1 MHGERDADVVVIG
14 SGFGGAVAALR
25 CAEAGQRVVVLERGP
40 WVTRD
45 THEVDL
51 DALWIPHRHRFGMN
65 ELRSRGRHIVPWL
78 GVGVGGGSHAYAGT
92 LKRAATFAGYPAAI
106 AADDMERYYAR
117 AEDMMEPRPYPDY
130 PPYGEC
136 RSTQILFAA
145 GRELERTDPELVED
159 WGPVPLAIQF
169 APPDGTPGA
178 AMLNK
183 HGAKQRYSDPSE
195 QSLLGGDIDA
205 KNSLDKNYL
214 FVAQRRGA
222 EIRALSQATRIEPM
236 DGGGYRVTYKEWIQE
251 EGAWR
256 RFGRKWLTRLVAER
270 SAEHSITCRRLVL
283 AAGCVGSTEL
293 LLRAREIDRTL
304 PDLGPALGTRY
315 TTNGDFLSLVFPAR
329 GLLAGYVGLIAAI
342 IGLVL
347 GNYWIVGAGALGY
360 VAGLLLSGHAFD
372 PDIGTTNSDYIRFRG
387 EDGSSQGAYIEGGRY
402 PTPERLLG
410 AIMLSSLG
418 LWRPHRY
425 GKIVRAT
432 RWFRRWVPPFGL
444 FARTWP
450 IPLLEMGRD
459 RALGTFRLD
468 RNGRAVIDYDLAA
481 NAEFYRYL
489 NRLSRKVAKAV
500 HGWWVPNVLF
510 YLFKRMEIPHNQGGA
525 PMGEGPDTG
534 VVDHAGRVFGYA
546 DLMVLDGAILPVS
559 PGPNPAFTI
568 LAVAERGIEHA
579 LAQVTRGEA
588 IMAEVGPTASGEVV
602 AASTDD
608 STSEGGGRHVVGP
621 IEQ

>member
-1 MHGERDADVVVIG
+1 MTAQRDTDVVVIG
-14 SGFGGAVAALR
+14 SGFGGSVAALR

-65 ELRSRGRHIVPWL
+65 ELRARGKHIVPWL

-92 LKRAATFAGYPAAI
+92 LKRAASFAGYPGAI
-106 AADDMERYYAR
+106 AADDMDRYYDR
-117 AEDMMEPRPYPDY
+117 AEDMMEPQPYPDY
-130 PPYGEC
+130 PPYADC
-136 RSTQILFAA
+136 RSTQTLFAA
-145 GRELERTDPELVED
+145 GRELARTHPELVED
-159 WGPVPLAIQF
+159 WGPVDLAIQF

-178 AMLNK
+178 PMINK
-183 HGAKQRYSDPSE
+183 HGARQRYSDPSE

-214 FVAQRRGA
+214 FVAQRHGA
-222 EIRALSQATRIEPM
+222 EIRPLSQATRIEPLPAE
-236 DGGGYRVTYKEWIQE
+236 DGGGYRVTYKEWIRE

-256 RFGRKWLTRLVAER
+256 RFGRKWLTRFFAER
-270 SAEHSITCRRLVL
+270 SAEHSITCTRLIV

-293 LLRAREIDRTL
+293 LLRARDVDRTL
-304 PDLGPALGTRY
+304 PALSPALGTRY

-329 GLLAGYVGLIAAI
+329 GLLAGYVGLIAAV

-347 GNYWIVGAGALGY
+347 GNDWISGAGALGY
-360 VAGLLLSGHAFD
+360 VAGLLLSRHAFD

-387 EDGSSQGAYIEGGRY
+387 EDGSTQGAYIEGGRY
-402 PTPERLLG
+402 PTPERFF
-410 AIMLSSLG
+410 AAVVLSSIG

-425 GKIVRAT
+425 AKIVRAT
-432 RWFRRWVPPFGL
+432 RWFRRWVPPFAL

-459 RALGTFRLD
+459 HATGTFRLD
-468 RNGRAVIDYDLAA
+468 RHGRAVIDYDLAA
-481 NAEFYRYL
+481 NAGFYRYL
-489 NRLSRKVAKAV
+489 NRLGRKVAKAV

-510 YLFKRMEIPHNQGGA
+510 YLFKRMEIPHNQGGV
-525 PMGEGPDTG
+525 PMGEDPATG
-534 VVDHAGRVFGYA
+534 VVDHAGRIYGYP

-568 LAVAERGIEHA
+568 LAIAERGIEHA
-579 LAQVTRGEA
+579 LAQVVRGEPIA
-588 IMAEVGPTASGEVV
+588 AEIGAPLAAASADHGAREVGGGALSGTVE
-602 AASTDD
+602 
-608 STSEGGGRHVVGP
+608 H
-621 IEQ
+621 